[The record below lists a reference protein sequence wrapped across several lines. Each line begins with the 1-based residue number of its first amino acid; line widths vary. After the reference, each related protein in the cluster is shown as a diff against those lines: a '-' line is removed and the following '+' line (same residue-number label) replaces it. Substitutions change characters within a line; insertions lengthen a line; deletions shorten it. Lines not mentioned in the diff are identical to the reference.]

1 MLRTDSDEL
10 SVTPPIKLH
19 EVDKKQ
25 LAAMQGIVDKV
36 VCRAVVEGLG
46 QDLLL
51 RVYLAGLYHG
61 STVKRGTDGFTY

>member
-1 MLRTDSDEL
+1 MSRISLE
-10 SVTPPIKLH
+10 VTAPVKLH

-25 LAAMQGIVDKV
+25 LADIQVIVEKV

-46 QDLLL
+46 KDLLL

-61 STVKRGTDGFTY
+61 SQVGK